1 MLNSKAKVLREGK
14 ELFSEEYIN
23 AVRGLTEY
31 TDRWVALMY
40 TYGLHESPENSLTWA
55 VVIFHKAIDP
65 HPTGAVEWVQH
76 TYTQGEANL
85 HYDEAIKHA
94 EEQDMEVSMDNHYMI
109 MGQLE
114 EVFQKAKE
122 LNVNIP
128 NAYENAY
135 SDFTQEDA

>member
-1 MLNSKAKVLREGK
+1 MLNNKAKVLREGK
-14 ELFSEEYIN
+14 ELFSEEYVN
-23 AVRGLTEY
+23 AVRELTEFS
-31 TDRWVALMY
+31 DRWVALMY
-40 TYGLHESPENSLTWA
+40 TYGLNGSPENSLTWA
-55 VVIFHKAIDP
+55 VVIFHKATAP
-65 HPTGAVEWVQH
+65 YPTGAVEWEQH
-76 TYTQGEANL
+76 TYTQGEAEV
-85 HYDEAIKHA
+85 HYAEAIKHA
-94 EEQDMEVSMDNHYMI
+94 DEQDMEASMDNHYMI